1 MLTWYSHDVVQ
12 HTERGGVGGGVYL
25 HFSLSQNL
33 AHVIQTP
40 QGGGGGGGGGAE
52 MHAYLMCAVEH
63 LL

>member
-1 MLTWYSHDVVQ
+1 MMWYSTQ
-12 HTERGGVGGGVYL
+12 RGGGGGVYL

-40 QGGGGGGGGGAE
+40 GGGGGGAE